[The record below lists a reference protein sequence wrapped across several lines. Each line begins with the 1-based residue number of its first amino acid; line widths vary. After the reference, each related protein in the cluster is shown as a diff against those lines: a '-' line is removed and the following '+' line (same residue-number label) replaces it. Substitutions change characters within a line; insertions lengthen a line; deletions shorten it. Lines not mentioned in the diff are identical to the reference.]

1 MEFKIQQNAFDGPIE
16 LLVSLIQKKKV
27 HVTDIKLSDITDE
40 YISYVQNHNTTI
52 SNNVEFIQI
61 ATTLLLIKS
70 KALLPELTLT
80 EEETQSI
87 EELEKRIALYQ
98 LVQQHADKL
107 KQVSTKLY
115 RGGRMNHADISV
127 FAPSKNLS
135 LEGLKKA
142 IVSCIETLP
151 KPKISTK
158 ASLTPVI
165 RLEDMMKT
173 LVKRVQSA
181 LSLSFRDFS
190 GQFSEKKNII
200 VSFLSVLELVKQQEI
215 SVMQEKHYGDMM
227 CEAEQVNLPSYE

>member
-27 HVTDIKLSDITDE
+27 HVTDINLSDITDE
-40 YISYVQNHNTTI
+40 YISYIRNHNTSI
-52 SNNVEFIQI
+52 SSNVEFIQI

-70 KALLPELTLT
+70 KSLLPELTLT
-80 EEETQSI
+80 DEETQSI

-98 LVQQHADKL
+98 LVQQHAEKL
-107 KQVSTKLY
+107 KKVTSKLY
-115 RGGRMNHADISV
+115 RSGRRDHTKISV

-135 LEGLKKA
+135 TIGLKDS
-142 IVSCIETLP
+142 ILNCIETLP
-151 KPKISTK
+151 KPRISTN

-173 LVKRVQSA
+173 LIKRVQST
-181 LSLSFRDFS
+181 LSISFRDFS
-190 GQFSEKKNII
+190 GQFTEKKNII

-215 SVMQEKHYGDMM
+215 SVVQDNRYGDMM
-227 CEAEQVNLPSYE
+227 CEAEQVSLPSYE